1 MRRTYQTP
9 EKPTSAQFKFQI
21 PHFKI
26 LNAKQDA
33 PSAGARILMMG
44 DGDGRNVL
52 NVMVLR
58 HKSLIILR
66 GGLAGG
72 LACLYTTPTPR
83 GLFSYRRS
91 SSWLLSRVCLNVFAN
106 THKPTVAPLT
116 YSLFVDA
123 SALNTSTAKL
133 H

>member
-83 GLFSYRRS
+83 GLFSYLLELLAIVACLLERLRQHPQTYCRS
-91 SSWLLSRVCLNVFAN
+91 SYIQSFRRRVRPE
-106 THKPTVAPLT
+106 HK
-116 YSLFVDA
+116 
-123 SALNTSTAKL
+123 
-133 H
+133 HG